1 MKRIDQQKVFC
12 CDWSLFVTLKCLSS
26 LEIVTKLEQQIKN
39 EEDSIENLKKEE
51 KKSLKVSK

>member
-1 MKRIDQQKVFC
+1 MTF
-12 CDWSLFVTLKCLSS
+12 KCLNS

>member
-1 MKRIDQQKVFC
+1 MKRIDQQKVIKYSWC
-12 CDWSLFVTLKCLSS
+12 LFMTFKCLSS

-51 KKSLKVSK
+51 KSL